1 MHTSPPVPARL
12 PHVKAVRRA
21 DRVWLYYRRGG
32 RQWPLPGPEGSAA
45 HILAHERVHAAYDAL
60 RQAPLR
66 IAPGTVDAAIT
77 AYLASA
83 DYLQHAE
90 TTRRDYRRVLDRFR
104 EAFGP
109 IPISALDVGWW
120 EALRAKH
127 IGSPVGWNALR
138 SRMKE
143 VIRLYRK
150 MHPGE
155 LPANPM
161 DEVRRLKVAKSSQ
174 NRPWPLPVL
183 EAVTT
188 ASTPEFRALI
198 VGYLLTAQRGGDVT
212 SWTPSQYDRR
222 ARTITI
228 EQEKTGTSQI
238 LHAPATLAE
247 ALEAM
252 AGRRKDRLFVTPR
265 GEAWTLANAQ
275 ETLARMLRQ
284 LRLPRYTLHGLRAT
298 GPTALKMLGME
309 NRRIRSLTGHESD
322 SNLEI
327 YLRGADGYEMAR
339 EAQEALEGIFGSVL
353 AKAATKGN
361 ATKATGVTGRA
372 ATKRRLET
380 EVETGNSVS
389 SSSPGKWRKS

>member
-1 MHTSPPVPARL
+1 MPTSPPVPARL

-45 HILAHERVHAAYDAL
+45 HILAHERVHRAYDHL
-60 RQAPLR
+60 RQAPVR
-66 IAPGTVDAAIT
+66 TAPGTVDAAIT

-90 TTRRDYRRVLDRFR
+90 STKRDYRRVLDRFR

-109 IPISALDVGWW
+109 IPVSALDVGWW

-127 IGSPVGWNALR
+127 IGSPIGWNDLR

-143 VIRLYRK
+143 VLRLYRK
-150 MHPGE
+150 THPGE
-155 LPANPM
+155 IPANPL
-161 DEVRRLKVAKSSQ
+161 DEVRRLKVAKSNQ

-188 ASTPEFRALI
+188 AATPEFRALI

-212 SWTPSQYDRR
+212 RWTPSQYDRA

-228 EQEKTGTSQI
+228 EQEKTGASLI

-247 ALEAM
+247 AFEAM
-252 AGRRKDRLFVTPR
+252 RGRRPDRLFVTPR

-275 ETLARMLRQ
+275 ETLARLLRQ

-309 NRRIRSLTGHESD
+309 NRRIRSLTGHDSD

-339 EAQEALEGIFGSVL
+339 EAQEALEGIFGGVL

-361 ATKATGVTGRA
+361 ATKAAGVTGRA
-372 ATKRRLET
+372 AAKARSKQGAT
-380 EVETGNSVS
+380 
-389 SSSPGKWRKS
+389 